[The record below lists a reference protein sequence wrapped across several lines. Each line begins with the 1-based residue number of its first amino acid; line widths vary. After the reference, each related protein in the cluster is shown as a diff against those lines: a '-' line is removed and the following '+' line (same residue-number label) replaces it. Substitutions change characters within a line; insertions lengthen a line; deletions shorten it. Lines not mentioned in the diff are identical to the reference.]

1 MIVNSRST
9 DGNGG
14 FGEGRWLRKL
24 GSLVRRKQVDS
35 AHVRREGHQLAR
47 KLSAVDLVGIGNLIR
62 TLSFVIAYFILY
74 SPRRNNEMK
83 DHTPKKKSYSL
94 NNCRNQVGTASYDN
108 VHHSRSCLCVFCV
121 YPFFPINGNALF
133 LLHVDFDMNLLPE

>member
-1 MIVNSRST
+1 MMIVNSRST

-24 GSLVRRKQVDS
+24 GSLIRRKQVDF

-62 TLSFVIAYFILY
+62 TLSFVIA
-74 SPRRNNEMK
+74 
-83 DHTPKKKSYSL
+83 
-94 NNCRNQVGTASYDN
+94 
-108 VHHSRSCLCVFCV
+108 
-121 YPFFPINGNALF
+121 
-133 LLHVDFDMNLLPE
+133 